1 MSIRRSHIHSCKY
14 THSFR
19 FRLNFKLRAW
29 FRCDDAADLYSQ
41 SFSHFKCINITFINY
56 TKYFDYNLM
65 RETRTLTARS
75 GGSLVDTLTHSAT
88 AHTDVIKWRR
98 SLMNEFHFN
107 LRLNKMKKKN
117 RNSVVLS
124 TNW

>member
-1 MSIRRSHIHSCKY
+1 
-14 THSFR
+14 
-19 FRLNFKLRAW
+19 
-29 FRCDDAADLYSQ
+29 
-41 SFSHFKCINITFINY
+41 
-56 TKYFDYNLM
+56 M

-75 GGSLVDTLTHSAT
+75 GGSLVDTYTLLQPIH
-88 AHTDVIKWRR
+88 VIKWRR